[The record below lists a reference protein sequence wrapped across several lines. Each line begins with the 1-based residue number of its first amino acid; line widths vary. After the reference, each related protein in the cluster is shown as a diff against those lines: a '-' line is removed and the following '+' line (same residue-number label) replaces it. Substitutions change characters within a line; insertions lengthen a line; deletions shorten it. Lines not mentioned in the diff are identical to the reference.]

1 MFENI
6 FGNNSIKNILK
17 QSIDSNKVS
26 HSYLMIGV
34 SGIGKKMIATEFAK
48 GILCL
53 SEDKACNHCKSCIE
67 FNSNNNPDFFCIEPE
82 GNSIKIEQIRELQ
95 KKIQEKPIISEKKVY
110 IIDQADLMTK
120 EAQNCLLKTLEEPPE
135 FVTIIL
141 VGTNENAFLTTIKS
155 RCMILHF
162 NPIEDLDIK
171 KFLENNYQMN
181 NISQSMLEVFQ
192 GSIGKA
198 ILLRTKLEQYLELE
212 KMIDKLDKVDL
223 IELIEYAD
231 VLYKLKE
238 EIYDIDATI
247 YCKRESHKA
256 IIIGKEGQ
264 MLKKIGQCA
273 RYDLEKIYIHKLY
286 QNCGKYQ
293 KEIATKCKL

>member
-223 IELIEYAD
+223 IELIEFAD

-238 EIYDIDATI
+238 EIYDMLYYIN
-247 YCKRESHKA
+247 
-256 IIIGKEGQ
+256 IIL
-264 MLKKIGQCA
+264 LKKSKKYYIYTNCIKIVENTKKRLQQNA
-273 RYDLEKIYIHKLY
+273 NYDMCIDNLVFNIWEEV
-286 QNCGKYQ
+286 N
-293 KEIATKCKL
+293 